1 MIMMFELE
9 ALRRISA
16 YIAENKINSALE
28 AEENM
33 VVEPIKYKFWRETLL
48 WLKSQSHQIKMKR

>member
-1 MIMMFELE
+1 MMSELE

-33 VVEPIKYKFWRETLL
+33 AVEPKPPDKNEVVKVNVDKQRLD
-48 WLKSQSHQIKMKR
+48 